1 VVQTT
6 NRGDTTP
13 AVRPLEAQII
23 SPPVPPSEMTDADL
37 ARGASDAIDR
47 AAAMKEGAAEQA
59 LIAGELLMEAQHRC
73 REKGVSFR
81 QWLAKHWTTKSKTT
95 ALAYIKIATEV
106 QRKFAY
112 TPPPTQP
119 KLPAAPPPPTP
130 EERKGL
136 LAHQSIRTFLA
147 DHGYGAGG
155 TRDPKDAEDEAE
167 EEQATIDR
175 LTQEREDERQERKAT
190 RGPGQPAPRGGLAAS
205 SSASVDPAKIA
216 EQAEAARRR
225 AELRAQI
232 EDASNRNPLVP
243 PENPHQVGRPKPPE
257 PAPDPEATCNAAD
270 LREIADL
277 LDALSRDA
285 WSALSRLNA
294 VRFAPVHDDDG
305 RRDAEITQAREAVA
319 ALAES
324 AGSVAKKRGHQ
335 LRELA
340 NVEARVIGLERE
352 RRHKEAKKARRGA

>member
-106 QRKFAY
+106 QRKLVGA
-112 TPPPTQP
+112 PT
-119 KLPAAPPPPTP
+119 TP

>member
-106 QRKFAY
+106 QRKLVGA
-112 TPPPTQP
+112 PT
-119 KLPAAPPPPTP
+119 TP

-175 LTQEREDERQERKAT
+175 LTLAREDERQERKAT

>member
-1 VVQTT
+1 
-6 NRGDTTP
+6 
-13 AVRPLEAQII
+13 VRPLDAQII
-23 SPPVPPSEMTDADL
+23 SPPVPPSEMTDHQLGSTAARFHEQAVASADS
-37 ARGASDAIDR
+37 AKE
-47 AAAMKEGAAEQA
+47 AAAR
-59 LIAGELLMEAQHRC
+59 AGELLLEGQRRC
-73 REKGVSFR
+73 AERSQSFAD
-81 QWLAKHWTTKSKTT
+81 WLLRYWPKSDKTAYRYI
-95 ALAYIKIATEV
+95 ALAQASLTEV
-106 QRKFAY
+106 QKNS
-112 TPPPTQP
+112 
-119 KLPAAPPPPTP
+119 LPRAGEGNA
-130 EERKGL
+130 GL
-136 LAHQSIRTFLA
+136 ASLPLAHPSVRAALEAI
-147 DHGYGAGG
+147 GYDAGG
-155 TRDPKDAEDEAE
+155 TREKGGETEDEAIE
-167 EEQATIDR
+167 R
-175 LTQEREDERQERKAT
+175 LAREREDERHERKAG
-190 RGPGQPAPRGGLAAS
+190 RHARADEPATTPARGGGGGGLSSPLTPEEQARRAEAS
-205 SSASVDPAKIA
+205 RKIA
-216 EQAEAARRR
+216 EERAALEAASKR
-225 AELRAQI
+225 
-232 EDASNRNPLVP
+232 DPLVP

-324 AGSVAKKRGHQ
+324 AGNVAKKRGHQ

>member
-1 VVQTT
+1 VVQAT

-13 AVRPLEAQII
+13 AVRPLDAQII
-23 SPPVPPSEMTDADL
+23 SPPVPPSEMTDAEL
-37 ARGASDAIDR
+37 GAQ
-47 AAAMKEGAAEQA
+47 AAAAVERHLAMRESAIESAVR
-59 LIAGELLMEAQHRC
+59 AGELLREARARC
-73 REKGVSFR
+73 DSNKRSWRDWLTRYWPKSR
-81 QWLAKHWTTKSKTT
+81 QTAQRYM
-95 ALAYIKIATEV
+95 ALALEV
-106 QRKFAY
+106 QQISGPRAGRNLLG
-112 TPPPTQP
+112 
-119 KLPAAPPPPTP
+119 LP
-130 EERKGL
+130 
-136 LAHQSIRTFLA
+136 SIRAALTEA
-147 DHGYGAGG
+147 DYDAGG
-155 TRDPKDAEDEAE
+155 ARDPSEQDEDERGE

-175 LTQEREDERQERKAT
+175 LAQDREDERQERKAT
-190 RGPGQPAPRGGLAAS
+190 REPGPPAPRGGLAAS
-205 SSASVDPAKIA
+205 SSASVDPSKIA

-324 AGSVAKKRGHQ
+324 AGNVAKKRGHQ